1 MTTNFE
7 RVGEFMQM
15 LGLPIGPP
23 AALPTDDLFH
33 FRLELIQE
41 ETLELVRAYR
51 KSDLVEF
58 ADAIG
63 DLLYVV
69 YGLGHASG
77 LPMDEVFAEI
87 HRANMDKKRSDGT
100 GKRFS
105 KVDAEKPDGWQP
117 PDLKKVIYGPWEL
130 SYEEGREQ
138 IVHHAKHSA
147 DPTE

>member
-7 RVGEFMQM
+7 RVGEFMRM
-15 LGLPIGPP
+15 LGLPILGDGP
-23 AALPTDDLFH
+23 AALPVDDLFH

-77 LPMDEVFAEI
+77 LPMDRIFAEI

-105 KVDAEKPDGWQP
+105 KIDAEKPDGWRP
-117 PDLKKVIYGPWEL
+117 PNLKDIIDDT
-130 SYEEGREQ
+130 Q
-138 IVHHAKHSA
+138 
-147 DPTE
+147 